1 MKKHDLQIDGQIN
14 LFDLLES
21 VENTPSDISSDLRT
35 SQDEKEYK
43 YDNPILNHLLEDLG
57 KIFTIKKV
65 EYEIWEHVP
74 KLGKRLWFELAD
86 LPEDWNLEPY
96 IEKYKKYDLEI
107 SITEHSIQE
116 DVLNFKVN
124 ELWGSTLWK
133 TKNHKERTDWKEDKA
148 AEQEEKI
155 TLPLSH
161 HYCYVIGSNCACMTE
176 KGCLYPYKCGLMKE
190 SVESVNKARTCEYS
204 KHSCNKENLWEIAE
218 SLDEECPMTCCRN
231 CDNTQC
237 GARCNGAEQKKQTPR
252 KSKLSILERHPR
264 TIEVFKQIAS
274 ESKEIK
280 KQIIDEYKIHPNL
293 DILGKKFESLAK
305 VETRSTDYGVVTI
318 SPRFGFEYKFDYEWE
333 GVYVEE
339 LSWREYARRVIEL
352 IEEDIYLEFPKDV
365 ETDEEQK
372 SHPETVFLFS
382 EHWLP
387 ISINPKDIT
396 QANITKLDKLR
407 ILGTYRIDNKERW
420 SSCEAWFDGN
430 KVNPLDVPFDIPT
443 PNWKYWRLE
452 HKVYKVDI
460 VGICDDA
467 RCPKCGYEFLYP
479 SETDLERCPECKT
492 YVDWTPW
499 HIKNDKETE
508 DEKVN
513 S

>member
-21 VENTPSDISSDLRT
+21 VENTQSDISSNLRT
-35 SQDEKEYK
+35 SWDDMTEDELFEEIIKECELKKYKVEEEEYPFDLDEK
-43 YDNPILNHLLEDLG
+43 DIR
-57 KIFTIKKV
+57 IKK
-65 EYEIWEHVP
+65 
-74 KLGKRLWFELAD
+74 RLIFKINQVNFKIG
-86 LPEDWNLEPY
+86 PFSNYQEDIRDGRRFVSCDY
-96 IEKYKKYDLEI
+96 DYKKGGGGTPAE
-107 SITEHSIQE
+107 SIAEVIDFIRRQS
-116 DVLNFKVN
+116 
-124 ELWGSTLWK
+124 
-133 TKNHKERTDWKEDKA
+133 KNGKQAKA

-204 KHSCNKENLWEIAE
+204 KHSCNKENLWKIAE

-231 CDNTQC
+231 CNNIQC

-293 DILGKKFESLAK
+293 DILGKKFKSLAK

-318 SPRFGFEYKFDYEWE
+318 SPRFGFEYNFDYEWE

-396 QANITKLDKLR
+396 QTNITKLDKLR

-443 PNWKYWRLE
+443 PSWKYWRLE

-467 RCPKCGYEFLYP
+467 RCPKCGYEFVYP

-499 HIKNDKETE
+499 HRKNDKETE